1 MTLLANAIDTLLPLF
16 LDPPQGDHKG
26 APLPC
31 LRSASPGSSIVGA
44 HPCGRPAP
52 VASLSRPLP
61 FLLSFATMSLVP
73 PVSYPWIKEHVDQ
86 LEQKIREE
94 YSESDNQKTSLNQR
108 IIVALN

>member
-1 MTLLANAIDTLLPLF
+1 MDE
-16 LDPPQGDHKG
+16 
-26 APLPC
+26 
-31 LRSASPGSSIVGA
+31 PGKRFVGIVGA
-44 HPCGRPAP
+44 MACPRPGWGGRPAP

-108 IIVALN
+108 IIVALNGFK